1 MVRKYYEEKNDFP
14 DVRTI
19 VLGIPSVFTS
29 VDVDVWLVMQL
40 QMYELETFRSGY
52 VSFLVIIDS

>member
-1 MVRKYYEEKNDFP
+1 MVRKYYEEKNNFP

-19 VLGIPSVFTS
+19 VLGIHSVFTS

-40 QMYELETFRSGY
+40 QMYELED
-52 VSFLVIIDS
+52 I